1 MFIASAGELKVLSN
15 FIDNTNLPK
24 LQASVVVE

>member
-1 MFIASAGELKVLSN
+1 MFIASARELKVLSY
-15 FIDNTNLPK
+15 FIDNTNFPK